1 MIFEK
6 LELKIKKLFKKKD
19 VTKNKYQKLINKIKN
34 KIEKLDGNTDK
45 NSLEEI
51 FIYKK
56 ILSKLEKKF
65 H

>member
-6 LELKIKKLFKKKD
+6 LELKIKKD

-34 KIEKLDGNTDK
+34 KIEKIDGKTDK

-51 FIYKK
+51 LIYKK
-56 ILSKLEKKF
+56 ILSKLEKNYTNVI
-65 H
+65 

>member
-6 LELKIKKLFKKKD
+6 LELKIKKD

>member
-51 FIYKK
+51 LIYKK

-65 H
+65 R